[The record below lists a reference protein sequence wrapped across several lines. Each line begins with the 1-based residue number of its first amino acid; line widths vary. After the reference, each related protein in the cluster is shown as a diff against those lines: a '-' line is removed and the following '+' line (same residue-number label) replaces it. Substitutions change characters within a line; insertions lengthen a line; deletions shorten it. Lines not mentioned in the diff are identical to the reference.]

1 MSVTLSHAG
10 LPTTMRPFSL
20 LDMVAKLRK
29 SLRLRDED
37 IAYLRYIATFLRA
50 EDFQVGRIC
59 ATWVS
64 AGKLADELHVSRRQ
78 LARIEKRL
86 EDRGLIRRTWPRK
99 GHRFGQRDSS
109 GKIVFAGGVNLAPL
123 VDRVTELLEAL
134 RVAEDEGRRLKD
146 ARQKANELIRAIR
159 SLGDPEALEAARTIF
174 PRLRPSEIGD
184 LGRLAEVLDA
194 LSAVLADFS
203 PKPCRTET
211 TAVSDSKYRPN
222 TKREKKTKT
231 CTGSREKSRSRM
243 QTSPAQVVALASPRF
258 REIIHLYQ
266 VGLQGGSRS
275 SPDWECVCL
284 AAKELALQHGVSQM
298 DWHSFSDAIGV
309 ERAAMAVTVVDR
321 NHERQGRWHVQSVVG
336 ALRGI
341 VRAEAIGNAVLE
353 SLVGEAMRSISKGDA
368 TGEEKQTR
376 PASGGR
382 LHVQVATKRDGGVTA
397 CGSRHTA
404 TNPRL
409 RSIKNIGTPEGAGHV
424 TPLART
430 VCGKLGG
437 ADV

>member
-37 IAYLRYIATFLRA
+37 ITYLRYIATFLRA

-86 EDRGLIRRTWPRK
+86 EDRGLIRRTWPPK

-159 SLGDPEALEAARTIF
+159 SLGDPEAL
-174 PRLRPSEIGD
+174 
-184 LGRLAEVLDA
+184 
-194 LSAVLADFS
+194 
-203 PKPCRTET
+203 
-211 TAVSDSKYRPN
+211 
-222 TKREKKTKT
+222 
-231 CTGSREKSRSRM
+231 
-243 QTSPAQVVALASPRF
+243 
-258 REIIHLYQ
+258 
-266 VGLQGGSRS
+266 
-275 SPDWECVCL
+275 
-284 AAKELALQHGVSQM
+284 
-298 DWHSFSDAIGV
+298 
-309 ERAAMAVTVVDR
+309 
-321 NHERQGRWHVQSVVG
+321 
-336 ALRGI
+336 
-341 VRAEAIGNAVLE
+341 
-353 SLVGEAMRSISKGDA
+353 
-368 TGEEKQTR
+368 
-376 PASGGR
+376 
-382 LHVQVATKRDGGVTA
+382 
-397 CGSRHTA
+397 
-404 TNPRL
+404 
-409 RSIKNIGTPEGAGHV
+409 
-424 TPLART
+424 
-430 VCGKLGG
+430 
-437 ADV
+437 